1 MKNSIQELESQF
13 TAKFIHIITKGK
25 KVNTYKF
32 ALAKSIL
39 EFVENNRSTIEE
51 NIKNDTETPISYSIF
66 ANDFFRYYWRM
77 AKYKLPQDIKN
88 SDNKK
93 NRPYPIQYAQKLF
106 ENLEQPQPER
116 FIDVGEET
124 KKKVSNAIMKKVFG
138 KEKSST
144 SHVVPRF
151 QKMVRGNSSKKEEI
165 FYKNDEK
172 NKQILVFPNAMK
184 FFIENRFLLEK
195 FVVLEWAKFIDHLK
209 TAPSPAI
216 ISKIEEPD
224 YDRDKS
230 LKPFLKILR
239 PFMKRCFY
247 CNRKLNELKEEKLIH
262 VDHFIPRSYVGV
274 DRLWNLVLSCSRC
287 NLKKSDSLAKDY
299 VEKFID
305 SITLLRTD
313 IKQLDISLKELDRGF
328 GWKKEVDR
336 IYTNCLDYGFME
348 IKKENF
354 VEKQYD

>member
-88 SDNKK
+88 SDKEK
-93 NRPYPIQYAQKLF
+93 NRPYAIQYSQKLF

-116 FIDVGEET
+116 FIDVDDKVKE
-124 KKKVSNAIMKKVFG
+124 KVSNAIMKKVFG

-151 QKMVRGNSSKKEEI
+151 QKMVYGNSSKKEEI

-172 NKQILVFPNAMK
+172 NEQILVFPAAMR

-195 FVVLEWAKFIDHLK
+195 FVVLEWAKFLDHIK
-209 TAPSPAI
+209 TAPGI
-216 ISKIEEPD
+216 ISKIEDPVF
-224 YDRDKS
+224 DRTS
-230 LKPFLKILR
+230 LKPQEKILR
-239 PFMKRCFY
+239 RFFKNCFY
-247 CNRKLNELKEEKLIH
+247 CERDLENLPKDVKIH
-262 VDHFIPRSYVGV
+262 VDHFIPRSYIAE
-274 DRLWNLVLSCSRC
+274 DELWNLVLSCSEC
-287 NLKKSDSLAKDY
+287 NLNKSDSLA
-299 VEKFID
+299 ID
-305 SITLLRTD
+305 FKNNLIRDNNLAIHEIPEL
-313 IKQLDISLKELDRGF
+313 KKSLKNLDNNLD
-328 GWKKEVDR
+328 WVQEMIR
-336 IYTNCLDYGFME
+336 IYDNCLEYGFTE
-348 IKKENF
+348 ISKSKILERKK
-354 VEKQYD
+354 